1 MSLHRSAL
9 GAALCVALAGCG
21 AIPLRLPAK
30 ASPAPPA
37 SPVCPGGLSAPLI
50 AQPQPSAEAGM
61 VKAQTQAES
70 DAQAASL
77 TWIHD
82 LAAWGRAGWARAG
95 DAQAWCTRH

>member
-9 GAALCVALAGCG
+9 GAALCVALAGCAG
-21 AIPLRLPAK
+21 MPRLDLGKSHAQ
-30 ASPAPPA
+30 PPPTG
-37 SPVCPGGLSAPLI
+37 SVCPGGLSAPLI
-50 AQPQPSAEAGM
+50 AQPQPSALAGM

-82 LAAWGRAGWARAG
+82 LAAWGRAWLGAR
-95 DAQAWCTRH
+95 R

>member
-1 MSLHRSAL
+1 
-9 GAALCVALAGCG
+9 
-21 AIPLRLPAK
+21 
-30 ASPAPPA
+30 
-37 SPVCPGGLSAPLI
+37 
-50 AQPQPSAEAGM
+50 M